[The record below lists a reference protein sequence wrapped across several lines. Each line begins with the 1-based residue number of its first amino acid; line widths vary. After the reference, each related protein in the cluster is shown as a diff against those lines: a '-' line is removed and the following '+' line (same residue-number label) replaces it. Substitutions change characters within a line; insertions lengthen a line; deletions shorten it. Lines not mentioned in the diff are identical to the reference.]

1 MSVFDPY
8 VERDNNASGANIVF
22 AGKRYWL
29 VGYCEGDGIWSD
41 DAQDQ
46 GIWTDDSVATG
57 IWVDDSAASGTWTDA
72 QKNDTL
78 GLRKGFYYVYD
89 NKFRFN

>member
-8 VERDNNASGANIVF
+8 VERDNNAPGANIVF